1 MLIVSDDI
9 KLFWIGHASFR
20 IETEGKNIYLD
31 PWKVTKG
38 KADIILITHS
48 HFDHLSLDDIKKIR
62 NDKTVIVATR
72 DSSSKLKGDV
82 RTVKPGD
89 SIEID
94 GIKVEAIPS
103 YNIGKSFHPKANG
116 WAGYI
121 LSVGGKRIYHAGD
134 TDAISEMKKLSVDVA
149 LLPVGGTYTMTA
161 EEAAKIANEFKPAV
175 VVPMHWGDIVGSKA
189 DAEKFKELF
198 SGTTEILEREG

>member
-1 MLIVSDDI
+1 MLTVSDNI
-9 KLFWIGHASFR
+9 KIFWIGHASFR

-38 KADIILITHS
+38 TADIILITHS
-48 HFDHLSLDDIKKIR
+48 HFDHLSLDDIKKVR
-62 NDKTVIVATR
+62 TDKTVIVATR

-82 RTVKPGD
+82 RIVKPGD

-116 WAGYI
+116 WVGYL
-121 LSVGGKRIYHAGD
+121 LSTSGKRIYHAGD

-149 LLPVGGTYTMTA
+149 LLPVGGAYTMTA

-189 DAEKFKELF
+189 DAERFRELF
-198 SGTTEILEREG
+198 NGNTEILEREG

>member
-1 MLIVSDDI
+1 MLTVSDNI
-9 KLFWIGHASFR
+9 KIFWIGHASFR

-38 KADIILITHS
+38 TADIILITHS
-48 HFDHLSLDDIKKIR
+48 HFDHLSLDDIKKVR
-62 NDKTVIVATR
+62 TDKTVIVATR

-82 RTVKPGD
+82 RIVKPGD

-116 WAGYI
+116 WVGYL
-121 LSVGGKRIYHAGD
+121 LSTSGKRIYHAGD

-149 LLPVGGTYTMTA
+149 LLPVGGAYTMTA

-175 VVPMHWGDIVGSKA
+175 VVPMHWGDIVGSKS
-189 DAEKFKELF
+189 DAERFRELF
-198 SGTTEILEREG
+198 NGNTEILEREG